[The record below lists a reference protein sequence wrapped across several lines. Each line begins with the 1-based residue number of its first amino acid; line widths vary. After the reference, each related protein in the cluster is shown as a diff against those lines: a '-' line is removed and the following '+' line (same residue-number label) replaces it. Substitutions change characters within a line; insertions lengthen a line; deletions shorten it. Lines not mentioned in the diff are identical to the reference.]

1 MFSPPPRYR
10 LGLVV
15 SAATVLLAYKCLTIA
30 VVAQTPI
37 LLGWALESAVLL
49 TLWAVTAWAERR
61 LAAALLSSPA
71 HSQPAVGQAGEDASE
86 PAQPRSR
93 VDKLLG
99 GLLSGLFY
107 ALFNVLILVSIAHTF
122 FFESAAERRISLLEV
137 DLRTLGYF
145 FTKVLPVRGLL
156 LMVGLVVAIYLLAL
170 PLARLSRA
178 MRPARVALALVGL
191 WVLLGIAL
199 VLSPRVPSPLAD
211 IAADLAEQFTTTA
224 VVVDR
229 TRPARYTPGL
239 LDKRG
244 ALLPAQT
251 TRFDKVLVFV
261 METMTSAVM
270 EQQKTVLPSSTFVH
284 RALATSHV
292 FNRYFASNQDS
303 RTGMLSMLGSRFI
316 PFEAYT
322 EAGRDHYM
330 KLGQKSSLVDQFD
343 KLGYRT
349 AFAVSQ
355 QEIELVVGDLPW
367 HEKIHLEEGDVS
379 RLESQ
384 YLCFVPYEFEHSC
397 EDRALLPRVL
407 DFIDQNERVFLY
419 QEFIWGHASEYNKA
433 SGRTN
438 TEYYSAYL
446 DAVVEHLQKTGQ
458 LERTLIVLTSDH
470 GFRDKGLQNDL
481 AVYQIPL
488 LFHAAGFSAQ
498 ADARLFSHLDFKDL
512 LMHELLPAAPA
523 PPESSFVLVIGPTGT
538 SFLTVLTQPGQMLLM
553 KAREDE
559 RFLVHAAGYANAAES
574 QRSAGDFLRLFDDY
588 VSYFGKL

>member
-1 MFSPPPRYR
+1 M
-10 LGLVV
+10 
-15 SAATVLLAYKCLTIA
+15 SA
-30 VVAQTPI
+30 
-37 LLGWALESAVLL
+37 S
-49 TLWAVTAWAERR
+49 
-61 LAAALLSSPA
+61 
-71 HSQPAVGQAGEDASE
+71 GE
-86 PAQPRSR
+86 
-93 VDKLLG
+93 G
-99 GLLSGLFY
+99 
-107 ALFNVLILVSIAHTF
+107 T
-122 FFESAAERRISLLEV
+122 
-137 DLRTLGYF
+137 
-145 FTKVLPVRGLL
+145 
-156 LMVGLVVAIYLLAL
+156 
-170 PLARLSRA
+170 
-178 MRPARVALALVGL
+178 
-191 WVLLGIAL
+191 
-199 VLSPRVPSPLAD
+199 
-211 IAADLAEQFTTTA
+211 
-224 VVVDR
+224 
-229 TRPARYTPGL
+229 
-239 LDKRG
+239 RG
-244 ALLPAQT
+244 ALLPLQA

-270 EQQKTVLPSSTFVH
+270 DQQKAVLPSSTFVH
-284 RALATSHV
+284 SARATSHV

-322 EAGRDHYM
+322 EEGRDHYM
-330 KLGQKSSLVDQFD
+330 KLGERSSLVDQFD

-367 HEKIHLEEGDVS
+367 HSKIHLEEGDVS
-379 RLESQ
+379 RLQGE

-438 TEYYSAYL
+438 TEYYSTYL
-446 DAVVEHLQKTGQ
+446 DAVVRHLQKTGQ

-488 LFHAAGFSAQ
+488 LFHAAGFTGQ
-498 ADARLFSHLDFKDL
+498 EDARLFSHLDFKDL

-523 PPESSFVLVIGPTGT
+523 PEESSFVLVIGPTGT

-553 KAREDE
+553 KAREGE
-559 RFLVHAAGYANAAES
+559 RYLVHAAGYRDAPDSHRN
-574 QRSAGDFLRLFDDY
+574 AGDFLRLFDDY
-588 VSYFGKL
+588 LTYFSKL